1 MNQPLTSK
9 PRFIVIFSF
18 MSLLIFMKL
27 IMGKSLFYIKLFVL
41 ERVPGT
47 KSLKNIVQMAV

>member
-1 MNQPLTSK
+1 
-9 PRFIVIFSF
+9 